1 MTRMKNRIAITLICS
16 LLTVICIAPSSG
28 WSQTAA
34 PLQQVEKRLAER
46 QAAADAHRKQ
56 MESIKDP
63 DKLTTAMQRHFQM
76 TEEIIALMVERRKLT
91 AAQTQGSGA
100 TSGSGSSMQGGG
112 MGGAM
117 EHGMGRGMMEK
128 EMGGMQGGGGMEGE
142 MGMMQKEMGGMQGG
156 TGMGRGMMEKEMGGM
171 GGSGMSGQAGSSAQ
185 SGPTKSSND
194 MTQMMQ
200 RISEHSAYM
209 ETIKDRTQLSKE
221 MLRHQKMLDQML
233 QLMQ

>member
-16 LLTVICIAPSSG
+16 ALAVGWVAPSIG
-28 WSQTAA
+28 WSQAAA

-63 DKLTTAMQRHFQM
+63 DKLATAMQRHFQM
-76 TEEIIALMVERRKLT
+76 TEEIIALMVERRQLI
-91 AAQTQGSGA
+91 AAQTQPSGA
-100 TSGSGSSMQGGG
+100 AAGSGSGMQGGG
-112 MGGAM
+112 MGGMM
-117 EHGMGRGMMEK
+117 EHGMGQ
-128 EMGGMQGGGGMEGE
+128 MQERK
-142 MGMMQKEMGGMQGG
+142 GMMQKEMGGMQGG
-156 TGMGRGMMEKEMGGM
+156 GGMGRGMMQKEMG
-171 GGSGMSGQAGSSAQ
+171 GMSGQAGSSAQ
-185 SGPTKSSND
+185 SGATTESNE
-194 MTQMMQ
+194 MKQMMQ